1 MLASGWTPEGHFMT
15 GGSKDW
21 SYLRLLNEEP
31 IDKPIDTKAPSA
43 SPNATIVTS
52 EPTPSQDSSISSKP
66 TPREVNISNSP
77 VASITNTLRPT
88 SRENNLSKSPVASI
102 DISGKPTSKVTL
114 TSSPSNAKTSN
125 GIELTI
131 DSKAGGKRLQKS
143 GKSES
148 PANPYIDPDDEEA
161 WAEYSLLN
169 ALSKTGKKDSVIH
182 SLSMHTF
189 GSSAKNSK
197 SSKRD
202 GSMSHSNNV
211 PSSTVSKL
219 SSKSSK
225 SYENEMSVSA
235 SKGAKAGFQLSVSLG
250 SHHMTSTGSKSSKT
264 HSHSYSLSM
273 SSSPEPPTKNGAGLK
288 KDTAVENEIQTTPNL
303 PKHQD
308 SPSKVNTAF
317 EPSSK
322 DGIPVIS
329 GDIPSSASSRNL
341 LSVFIAVTFMVC
353 LLLAEPSV
361 SLAPTAQ
368 KKHTATAVKDSSR
381 DLMSEKKAKAIK
393 SVSAK
398 AEKHHSSKSVNGKGS
413 KIAHISDMES
423 MSMPSSAPSVSA
435 SPSKFSYHEQ
445 NGSGKSSNGVSK
457 ASSKSGKASSKSGKG
472 EPSHSV
478 SGKSSKNVLVSDIES
493 MSMHSSVPSITPSE
507 TMGPT
512 IGNSVEG
519 SSTSGSD
526 TSYTSIIPSSLPLTS
541 SIPTGTNTPVQ
552 SSPNDASESQVASI
566 DNTEKPTPSVDITIP
581 PAASIISTAE
591 PTPSPTMIDYATED
605 SALTNDSV
613 PTSTYMPIPSPND
626 TSESQ
631 VATIEESEE
640 PTPPTP
646 SNIGLYLSDPPAA
659 SIVTDEPTP
668 SNTLSKSP
676 VASLIWL
683 PSPMTGD
690 DEVKGDAIPTT
701 SPTNYGQYLLGLN
714 PQQNR
719 DPSLPESQAS
729 PEVNNMLES
738 LEDIASNAYS
748 RSGSLVTVFLL
759 LILQL
764 A

>member
-1 MLASGWTPEGHFMT
+1 ML
-15 GGSKDW
+15 KD
-21 SYLRLLNEEP
+21 
-31 IDKPIDTKAPSA
+31 
-43 SPNATIVTS
+43 
-52 EPTPSQDSSISSKP
+52 
-66 TPREVNISNSP
+66 
-77 VASITNTLRPT
+77 
-88 SRENNLSKSPVASI
+88 
-102 DISGKPTSKVTL
+102 
-114 TSSPSNAKTSN
+114 
-125 GIELTI
+125 
-131 DSKAGGKRLQKS
+131 
-143 GKSES
+143 
-148 PANPYIDPDDEEA
+148 
-161 WAEYSLLN
+161 
-169 ALSKTGKKDSVIH
+169 LSKTGKKDSVIH

-189 GSSAKNSK
+189 GSSANNSK

-202 GSMSHSNNV
+202 ASMSHSNNALSKTGKKDSTMHSLSMHTLGSSANNSKSSKRDASMSHSNNV

-225 SYENEMSVSA
+225 SFENDMSVSA
-235 SKGAKAGFQLSVSLG
+235 SKRAKAGFQLSVSSG

-264 HSHSYSLSM
+264 YSHSYSLSM

-308 SPSKVNTAF
+308 SPSSVNTAF

-329 GDIPSSASSRNL
+329 GDIPSSASSRSL
-341 LSVFIAVTFMVC
+341 LSVLVAVTFMVC

-368 KKHTATAVKDSSR
+368 KKHTVTVVQDSSR
-381 DLMSEKKAKAIK
+381 DLMSEKKAKTIK
-393 SVSAK
+393 SASAK

-413 KIAHISDMES
+413 KIAQISDIES
-423 MSMPSSAPSVSA
+423 MSMPSSVPSVSA
-435 SPSKFSYHEQ
+435 VPSKSSYHQ
-445 NGSGKSSNGVSK
+445 KNGSGKSSKGVWK
-457 ASSKSGKASSKSGKG
+457 ASSKSGKASSKSRKG

-493 MSMHSSVPSITPSE
+493 MSMHSSVPSITSSE
-507 TMGPT
+507 SMGPI

-526 TSYTSIIPSSLPLTS
+526 TSYTSITPSSLPLTS
-541 SIPTGTNTPVQ
+541 SIPTITSTPFQ

-566 DNTEKPTPSVDITIP
+566 DSTDKPTPSVDL
-581 PAASIISTAE
+581 TAE

-605 SALTNDSV
+605 SALTNGSV
-613 PTSTYMPIPSPND
+613 PTSTDMPVPSPND

-631 VATIEESEE
+631 GATIKESEE

-659 SIVTDEPTP
+659 NIVTDKPTP
-668 SNTLSKSP
+668 SNALSKSP

-690 DEVKGDAIPTT
+690 DKVKGDAIPTT

-719 DPSLPESQAS
+719 DSSLPESQAS
-729 PEVNNMLES
+729 PEVNNMLKS

-759 LILQL
+759 LILQS